1 MSEKEEKLESIKEK
15 RIKLIKEINDLKYA
29 NIDISE
35 KDKKAN
41 ELYLNK
47 IKPNFNFEEDF
58 YYNLA
63 MKYKKEIE
71 NNEFFKDLQY
81 MPKGCLLHH
90 HMNNC
95 IDAQWISDEVMKE
108 YNLKNIYLFIQQS
121 QMKMINYLKI

>member
-63 MKYKKEIE
+63 MKYKRNRK
-71 NNEFFKDLQY
+71 Q
-81 MPKGCLLHH
+81 
-90 HMNNC
+90 
-95 IDAQWISDEVMKE
+95 
-108 YNLKNIYLFIQQS
+108 
-121 QMKMINYLKI
+121 